1 MQLFLRFMEI
11 RTNCNYSLLYIERW
25 VQKDLNK
32 TEDKKTKQRKK
43 ILIATNHAYML
54 WQFRRELIAELNK
67 EHEVILSLPFDEEQ
81 HEKPFQEMGIKCID
95 TPIERRGINPLTDF
109 KLMKH
114 YKKIFQDESP
124 NLVIT
129 YSIKPNVY
137 AGLIC
142 GKMGIPFCANVQGLG
157 TAFQKAGLAQFVTL
171 LYKLAFRKVRT
182 VFFENEANAEEFQ
195 KRSIIP
201 VKKQKIL
208 HGAGINL
215 RRYPY
220 QPYPENK
227 KIHFLYLGRIMQ
239 EKGIDELF
247 AAVRNLYAVRKDFVL
262 DIVGFYEDNYKEQVE
277 SLVHEGI
284 AVFHGFQ
291 ENPVPYYT
299 AADCIVLPSYHEGMS
314 NVLLEA
320 AAIGRPL
327 ITSNIPGCREAVNP
341 GVSGILVKVKDTDS
355 LQDAMETF
363 LEKTYIDRALMGEAG
378 RRRIEQIFDKRQVVK
393 ETINALGIG

>member
-1 MQLFLRFMEI
+1 MR
-11 RTNCNYSLLYIERW
+11 
-25 VQKDLNK
+25 K
-32 TEDKKTKQRKK
+32 TEEKKTGQRRK

-54 WQFRRELIAELNK
+54 WQFRRELIAELK
-67 EHEVILSLPFDEEQ
+67 KDHEVVLSLPFDEEQ

-109 KLMKH
+109 RLMGH
-114 YKKIFQDESP
+114 YKKILQDERP
-124 NLVIT
+124 DLVIT

-142 GKMGIPFCANVQGLG
+142 GRMGIPFCANVQGLG

-171 LYKLAFRKVRT
+171 LYKMAFRKVRT
-182 VFFENEANAEEFQ
+182 VFFENEGNAEEFQ
-195 KRSIIP
+195 RRNIIP
-201 VKKQKIL
+201 LKKQKIL

-215 RRYPY
+215 ERYPY
-220 QPYPENK
+220 QPYPKND

-247 AAVRNLYAVRKDFVL
+247 AAVRSLHAERKDFVL
-262 DIVGFYEDNYKEQVE
+262 DIVGFYEDDYKEQVE
-277 SLVHEGI
+277 SLVREGI

-291 ENPVPYYT
+291 ENPVPYYA

-320 AAIGRPL
+320 AAVGRPL
-327 ITSNIPGCREAVNP
+327 ITSDIPGCREAVDP
-341 GVSGILVKVKDTDS
+341 GVTGILVNVKDTKS
-355 LQDAMETF
+355 LQEAMEIF
-363 LEKTYIDRALMGEAG
+363 LNKTYVDRALMGEAG
-378 RRRIEQIFDKRQVVK
+378 RRRMEQIFDKTQVVK
-393 ETINALGIG
+393 ETITAIGIQ

>member
-1 MQLFLRFMEI
+1 MDR
-11 RTNCNYSLLYIERW
+11 LLE
-25 VQKDLNK
+25 KDGK
-32 TEDKKTKQRKK
+32 SKEK

-54 WQFRRELIAELNK
+54 WQFRRELIAELRK
-67 EHEVILSLPFDEEQ
+67 EYEVVLSLPFDEEQ
-81 HEKPFQEMGIKCID
+81 HEKLFQEMGIKCID
-95 TPIERRGINPLTDF
+95 TPIERRDINPLTDF

-114 YKKIFQDESP
+114 YKKMFQDERP
-124 NLVIT
+124 DLVIT

-142 GKMGIPFCANVQGLG
+142 GRMGIPFCANVQGLG

-195 KRSIIP
+195 KRKIVP
-201 VKKQKIL
+201 AKKQKIL

-215 RRYPY
+215 DRYPY
-220 QPYPENK
+220 YPYPQNEK
-227 KIHFLYLGRIMQ
+227 VHFLYLGRIMQ

-247 AAVRNLYAVRKDFVL
+247 AAVRSLYSVRKDFAL
-262 DIVGFYEDNYKEQVE
+262 DIVGFYEDDYKEQVD
-277 SLVHEGI
+277 SLIKDGI

-291 ENPVPYYT
+291 ENPVPYYA

-320 AAIGRPL
+320 AAVGRPL
-327 ITSNIPGCREAVNP
+327 ITSDIPGCREAVDP
-341 GVSGILVKVKDTDS
+341 GVTGILVNVKDTES
-355 LQDAMETF
+355 LREGMEIF
-363 LEKTYIDRALMGEAG
+363 LRKTHVDRALMGEAG
-378 RRRIEQIFDKRQVVK
+378 RRRMEQIFDKTQVVK
-393 ETINALGIG
+393 NTISALGIQ